1 MSIQLAVA
9 PIAWSNSDM
18 PELGGDTPLETCL
31 RESREAG
38 FCGTETGAKY
48 PMDAAELGA
57 LLAAHEL
64 QLASGW
70 FSGRL
75 RTVSVEEEKD
85 NIARQLETF
94 RALGV
99 KVLVYAETCGSVQA
113 EREAPLSTRPVM
125 AADEWRDYG
134 AKLTA
139 LAEHMAD
146 AGVRMAYH
154 HHMGTVVETAAEVDA
169 LMANSGE
176 AVGLTVDTGHLAFAG
191 GDPVAL
197 LRKYAAR
204 VRHIH
209 CKDLRRAAWQE
220 ALRADCSFMQAVLDG
235 VFTVPGDGCID
246 FHAVARAVADIG
258 YAGWLVVEAEQDPAL
273 APPLQYARMGYRHLR
288 AALAEAG
295 VEITE

>member
-1 MSIQLAVA
+1 MPVRLAVA

-18 PELGGDTPLETCL
+18 PELGGDTPLEVCL

-38 FCGTETGAKY
+38 FSGTETGAKY
-48 PMDAAELGA
+48 PLDAATLGP

-64 QLASGW
+64 HLASGW

-75 RTVSVEEEKD
+75 REVSVAQEKD

-94 RALGV
+94 RALGAQV
-99 KVLVYAETCGSVQA
+99 MVYAETSGSVQA
-113 EREAPLSTRPVM
+113 MRDAPLSARPQF

-139 LAEHMAD
+139 LAEHLAD
-146 AGVRMAYH
+146 AGVRLAYH

-169 LMANSGE
+169 LMANTGD

-191 GDPVAL
+191 DDAVAV
-197 LRKYAAR
+197 LRRYAPR
-204 VRHIH
+204 VLHIH
-209 CKDLRRAAWQE
+209 CKDLRRAPW
-220 ALRADCSFMQAVLDG
+220 RAARDADASFMQAVLDG

-246 FHAVARAVADIG
+246 FAAVARAVADID
-258 YAGWLVVEAEQDPAL
+258 YAGWLVVEAEQDPAV
-273 APPLQYARMGYRHLR
+273 APPLEYARMGYRHLR
-288 AALAEAG
+288 AVLAEAG
-295 VEITE
+295 VAVVE

>member
-1 MSIQLAVA
+1 MSVRLAVA

-38 FCGTETGAKY
+38 FSGTETGAKY
-48 PMDAAELGA
+48 PMSAAELGP

-75 RTVSVEEEKD
+75 RAVSVEEEKD

-94 RALGV
+94 RALGAE
-99 KVLVYAETCGSVQA
+99 VLVYAETTGSVQA
-113 EREAPLSTRPVM
+113 ARDAPLSSRPAF
-125 AADEWRDYG
+125 AADEWRGYG
-134 AKLTA
+134 AKLNA

-146 AGVRMAYH
+146 AGVHMAYH

-169 LMANSGE
+169 LMAHTGA

-191 GDPVAL
+191 GDAVQL
-197 LRKYAAR
+197 LQKYAAR

-209 CKDLRRAAWQE
+209 CKDVRRGPWE
-220 ALRADCSFMQAVLDG
+220 RALGDDASFMQAVLAG

-246 FHAVARAVADIG
+246 FYAVARAVADIN
-258 YAGWLVVEAEQDPAL
+258 YEGWLVVEAEQDPAT
-273 APPLQYARMGYRHLR
+273 APPLEYARMGYRHLR

-295 VEITE
+295 VGVVE